1 MGQLDGRVAIVTG
14 GAKSIGRVFC
24 RALAAEGASIII
36 FDIVDGKPTADQI
49 AKEYGVPT
57 LAIVGDVSLEGD
69 VEKLVSATTERFGR
83 IDILVNNAAYFA
95 SVPLAPHTEL
105 TTQVWDRVMAV
116 NLRGPFLMVKH
127 VSPHMSAAGTGKI
140 INIGSATA
148 NKGIPNLLAYVSS
161 KAAMLGFTRTLSRE
175 VGASGICVNTLSPG
189 LIESESLLENPQQL
203 AFQDRVIATR
213 ALQRVSVPDDLVGAL
228 VFLASPASDFM
239 TGQTVVVD
247 GGSVNI

>member
-14 GAKSIGRVFC
+14 GAKSLGLTFC
-24 RALAAEGASIII
+24 RALAAQGASIVV
-36 FDIVDGKPTADQI
+36 FDIVDGVAAADRI
-49 AKEYGVPT
+49 AKEFGVTT
-57 LAIVGDVSLEGD
+57 LAITGDVSRED
-69 VEKLVSATTERFGR
+69 EVTKAVAAAIARFGR

-95 SVPLAPHTEL
+95 TIPIVPHTEL
-105 TTQVWDRVMAV
+105 ATDEWDRVMEV
-116 NLRGPFLMVKH
+116 NLRGPFLMAKH
-127 VSPHMSAAGTGKI
+127 VTPHMSAAGYGKI

-189 LIESESLLENPQQL
+189 LIESESLLENPHHL

>member
-1 MGQLDGRVAIVTG
+1 LGQLDGRVALVTG
-14 GAKSIGRVFC
+14 GAKSLGRTFC
-24 RALAAEGASIII
+24 RALAAEGASIIV
-36 FDIVDGKPTADQI
+36 FDIVDGASVAEQI
-49 AKEYGVPT
+49 AKEFGVPA
-57 LAIVGDVSLEGD
+57 LAVSGDVSREDD
-69 VEKLVSATTERFGR
+69 VIAAVAAAIGQFDR

-95 SVPLAPHTEL
+95 SSPIVPHTEL
-105 TTQVWDRVMAV
+105 AVDEWDKVMAV

-127 VSPHMSAAGTGKI
+127 VSPHMSAAGYGKI

-161 KAAMLGFTRTLSRE
+161 KAAMFGFTRTLSRE

-189 LIESESLLENPQQL
+189 LIESESLLENPQHL
-203 AFQDRVIATR
+203 EFQDRVIATR

-239 TGQTVVVD
+239 TGQTIVVD
-247 GGSVNI
+247 GGSVNN

>member
-1 MGQLDGRVAIVTG
+1 VGQLDGRVAIVTG
-14 GAKSIGRVFC
+14 GAKSLGLTFC
-24 RALAAEGASIII
+24 RALAAQGASIVV
-36 FDIVDGKPTADQI
+36 FDIVDGVAAADRI
-49 AKEYGVPT
+49 AKEFGVTT
-57 LAIVGDVSLEGD
+57 LAITGDVSRED
-69 VEKLVSATTERFGR
+69 EVTKAVAAAIARFGR

-95 SVPLAPHTEL
+95 TIPIVPHTEL
-105 TTQVWDRVMAV
+105 ATDEWDRVMEV
-116 NLRGPFLMVKH
+116 NLRGPFLMAKH
-127 VSPHMSAAGTGKI
+127 VTPHMSAAGYGKI

-189 LIESESLLENPQQL
+189 LIESESLLENPHHL